1 MREEILRL
9 PVMPITQPKGVFYM
23 GSIDARELVNISV
36 SDVRRI
42 EDEQR
47 DVERYLGIQRPLDKQ
62 RVKKIKEYIQ
72 SPDASFP
79 TGIILAI
86 DQDCASFDETNKTL
100 ILSSYKD
107 EFDEKDISISKIAKV
122 LDGQHR
128 IAAFMNDQGNYD
140 FGLTLA
146 SEFQLNVVIFIGL
159 DIDEQANI
167 FATVNLAQT
176 KVNKSLVYDLEGL
189 SKTKS
194 PFKSAHQIAVALDSA
209 IHSSPL
215 FQRIKR
221 LGVKTLGREE
231 SEPLTQAVFVES
243 LIKLISSN
251 PFHDRNVYLRGK
263 KLSLENDSII
273 LNKHPFRNLFIDDR
287 DEDIALIVF
296 NYFTA
301 IKLKWPNAWDN
312 VSLTGNILP
321 KSNAFKA
328 FMRFLKDSYL
338 RICGSDFLYVPSV
351 EEFSNIFNEINANDD
366 DFTSGN
372 FKPGSGGESAF
383 YKLLVGK
390 VIIDELKNNV

>member
-1 MREEILRL
+1 
-9 PVMPITQPKGVFYM
+9 MPITQPKGVFYI
-23 GSIDARELVNISV
+23 GCIGAQELVNISL

-47 DVERYLGIQRPLDKQ
+47 EVERYLGIQRPLDKQ
-62 RVKKIKEYIQ
+62 RVRKIKEYIQ

-86 DQDCASFDETNKTL
+86 DQDCASFDETNRVL
-100 ILSSYKD
+100 ILSSYED
-107 EFDEKDISISKIAKV
+107 EFDEKKIPISKIAKV

-140 FGLTLA
+140 FTLNLDTD
-146 SEFQLNVVIFIGL
+146 FQLNIVIFIGL

-176 KVNKSLVYDLEGL
+176 KVNRSLVYDLEGL

-209 IHSSPL
+209 IDSSPL
-215 FQRIKR
+215 FRRIKR
-221 LGVKTLGREE
+221 LGVKTAGREE
-231 SEPLTQAVFVES
+231 NEPLTQAVFVES

-251 PFHDRNVYLRGK
+251 PFSDRNIYLKGK
-263 KLSLENDSII
+263 KLQLENDLKT
-273 LNKHPFRNLFIDDR
+273 LNQHPFRNLFI
-287 DEDIALIVF
+287 ENKEEEIALIIY
-296 NYFTA
+296 NYFNA
-301 IKLKWPNAWDN
+301 IKSKWPNAWTN
-312 VSLTGNILP
+312 ISLTGNILP

-328 FMRFLKDSYL
+328 FMRYLKDSYIRL
-338 RICGSDFLYVPSV
+338 CNGNYFYIPTEKDFYHVFDEV
-351 EEFSNIFNEINANDD
+351 NANDD

-383 YKLLVGK
+383 YRLLTGK
-390 VIIDELKNNV
+390 VTIDELKNS